1 MTSTPAAPMS
11 GYITTGQAAARIG
24 STPQYIRELVHGGHL
39 DAIDI
44 GTGERSR
51 FRVDGASVERFL
63 AARAVRPTTSSEV
76 AA

>member
-1 MTSTPAAPMS
+1 MTPTPAAPVS

-24 STPQYIRELVHGGHL
+24 STSQYVRELVHAGHL

-51 FRVDGASVERFL
+51 FRVAGASVERFL
-63 AARAVRPTTSSEV
+63 AERTVRPTTSPE
-76 AA
+76 AAA

>member
-1 MTSTPAAPMS
+1 MTPTPAAPMS

-24 STPQYIRELVHGGHL
+24 STPQYVRELIQAGHF

-44 GTGERSR
+44 GTGQRAR
-51 FRVDGASVERFL
+51 FRVTADSVERFL
-63 AARAVRPTTSSEV
+63 VARIVRPITPSAV

>member
-1 MTSTPAAPMS
+1 MTPTPAAPVS

-24 STPQYIRELVHGGHL
+24 STPQYVRELVHAGHL

-51 FRVDGASVERFL
+51 FRVSGSSVEKFL
-63 AARAVRPTTSSEV
+63 ADRAVRPTSPEV

>member
-24 STPQYIRELVHGGHL
+24 STPQYIRELVHAGHL
-39 DAIDI
+39 AAIDI

-51 FRVDGASVERFL
+51 FRVSSSSVEKFL
-63 AARAVRPTTSSEV
+63 ADRVVRPATSEV

>member
-1 MTSTPAAPMS
+1 MTPTPAAPMS

-24 STPQYIRELVHGGHL
+24 STSQYVRELVHAGHL
-39 DAIDI
+39 AAIDI

-51 FRVDGASVERFL
+51 FRVTVASVEKFL
-63 AARAVRPTTSSEV
+63 ADRVVRPTSPIEV

>member
-1 MTSTPAAPMS
+1 MTPAPAAPMS

-24 STPQYIRELVHGGHL
+24 STPQYVRELIHAGHF

-44 GTGERSR
+44 GTGERAR
-51 FRVDGASVERFL
+51 FRVTAESVEKFL
-63 AARAVRPTTSSEV
+63 TARAVRPTPPNEV

>member
-1 MTSTPAAPMS
+1 MTPTPAAPMS

-24 STPQYIRELVHGGHL
+24 STPQYVRELIHAGHF

-44 GTGERSR
+44 GTGERAR
-51 FRVDGASVERFL
+51 FRVTAESVEKFL
-63 AARAVRPTTSSEV
+63 TARTVRPTSPSEV